1 MAIKVIFAVCEIFLS
16 LQMYIVIRA
25 TFKHYIMQCQT
36 YVRQIMNNAVHNVFQ
51 VYGNLKKTQYI
62 TNMNVIDWNNKN

>member
-16 LQMYIVIRA
+16 LQMCIVIRA

-51 VYGNLKKTQYI
+51 VYGNFKKTLVYNQYEC
-62 TNMNVIDWNNKN
+62 N

>member
-16 LQMYIVIRA
+16 LQMCIVIRA

-51 VYGNLKKTQYI
+51 LYGQ
-62 TNMNVIDWNNKN
+62 

>member
-16 LQMYIVIRA
+16 LQMCIVIRA
-25 TFKHYIMQCQT
+25 THYIMQCQT

-51 VYGNLKKTQYI
+51 VYGQ
-62 TNMNVIDWNNKN
+62 